1 MTPLDVLAFTVCATA
16 VAVAAESIAA
26 RRRRKALR
34 RLAGEWRMTYSR
46 ADTLRLTPKVARG
59 FPIPGAANLR
69 VSDVIYGID
78 HERYRYVF
86 RVEFTTGTVRKKRR
100 VARVATFA
108 EPRDRQRAHGNPAV
122 SLAEDTGTLVE
133 QYRRLAPAMTPR
145 AAKAQAAAAAA
156 VAPAAAPADSAGAA
170 GAPAAAPP
178 PPRA

>member
-16 VAVAAESIAA
+16 VAVAAESIAG

-34 RLAGEWRMTYSR
+34 RLAAEWRMTYSR
-46 ADTLRLTPKVARG
+46 TDTLRLTPKVARG

-69 VSDVIYGID
+69 VTDVIYGID

-86 RVEFTTGTVRKKRR
+86 RAEFTTGTVRNKRR

-108 EPRDRQRAHGNPAV
+108 EARDRQRVPAVAPV
-122 SLAEDTGTLVE
+122 SLAEDTGTLID

-145 AAKAQAAAAAA
+145 AAKPH
-156 VAPAAAPADSAGAA
+156 APAAAARVAA
-170 GAPAAAPP
+170 VPPPAPAALPAAVPDE
-178 PPRA
+178 PRA